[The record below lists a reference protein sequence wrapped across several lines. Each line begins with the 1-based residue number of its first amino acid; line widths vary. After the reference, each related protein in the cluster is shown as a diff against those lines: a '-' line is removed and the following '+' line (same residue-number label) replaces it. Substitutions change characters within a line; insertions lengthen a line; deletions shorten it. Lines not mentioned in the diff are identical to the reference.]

1 VQLLR
6 HDVEIKLIDI
16 RYSMLEYQMSNIEY
30 PLSPPGLMKIST
42 IVTIPP
48 YAPFI
53 AEVAAHPVVSGLR
66 LNTVM
71 PLREG
76 PDEALDRLS
85 KFGQPLWVDLKGR
98 QLRVVGAAIPP
109 YSEIFLSH
117 PIQVQTPVDAFFS
130 DGREM
135 GRIAAVDGN
144 RLILEDGPRRLIG
157 PGESVNIV
165 HPSLKIEGTLTETDH
180 AYLAAMKER
189 GLKNVMI
196 SFAESPADADEVRA
210 LLPGAEVVQ
219 KIESLRGLDYA
230 RQTGSRHGR
239 LMAARGDLYVEV
251 ARPHHILAA
260 LKDIIQADPNAI
272 VASRILDSLAYTP
285 IPDSADLGD
294 LGFLLEIGY
303 RTFMLGDQVC
313 LKRDSVIESLNLL
326 EAVG

>member
-1 VQLLR
+1 
-6 HDVEIKLIDI
+6 
-16 RYSMLEYQMSNIEY
+16 
-30 PLSPPGLMKIST
+30 MKIST

-48 YAPFI
+48 YAAFI
-53 AEVAAHPVVSGLR
+53 AEVAAHPVVGGLR

-76 PDEALDRLS
+76 PGEALDRLS

-117 PIQVQTPVDAFFS
+117 PIQVETPVDAFFS

-135 GRIAAVDGN
+135 GRIVAVDGN
-144 RLILEDGPRRLIG
+144 RVILEDGPRRLIG

-165 HPSLKIEGTLTETDH
+165 HPSLRIEGTLTETDH
-180 AYLAAMKER
+180 AYLAAMRER

-196 SFAESPADADEVRA
+196 SFAESPADADEVRN

-219 KIESLRGLDYA
+219 KIESLRGLDYIRTEQA
-230 RQTGSRHGR
+230 RHGR

-251 ARPHHILAA
+251 ARPHQILPA
-260 LKDIIQADPNAI
+260 LKDIIRADPNAI

-294 LGFLLEIGY
+294 VGFLLEIGY

-313 LKRDSVIESLNLL
+313 LKRDSVIEALNLL
-326 EAVG
+326 DESSKDFSLWSK